1 MASAEEILSR
11 IKSVQNMMKITEAM
25 YMISSSKLQRAK
37 RLLSDN
43 EPFFFGLQATIATV
57 LSHVDMEKLRH
68 IYFDNR
74 IEDEMEKVKKKG
86 IIVLTADK
94 GLAGAYNKNV
104 LKAVDEK
111 LKEEGE
117 RHLFVVGEIGRHYY
131 EKKKTYD
138 SIQEFHLTAQDP
150 TMHRARSLANAV
162 LGRFLNDQLDEV
174 TIIYTQMANAMSM
187 VTVTDR
193 VLPLSAVEFQG
204 LAELEKAGAVGE
216 LTLVPS
222 ASKVI
227 DSLVPNYITGY
238 IYSSLVEAYASE
250 HNARMMAMQTATNAA
265 KDMLASLSVE
275 YNRVRQTAITQEVTE
290 VMGGAKAL
298 KQKKAAQMLHLRHDL

>member
-11 IKSVQNMMKITEAM
+11 MKSVGNMMKITEAM
-25 YMISSSKLQRAK
+25 YMISSSKLQKAK

-43 EPFFFGLQATIATV
+43 EPFFFGLQHTIATV
-57 LSHVDMEKLRH
+57 LAHVDMDALKH

-74 IEDEMEKVKKKG
+74 IEDELEKVKKKG

-104 LKAVDEK
+104 LRAVDEK
-111 LKEEGE
+111 LQEDGE

-131 EKKKTYD
+131 EKKKNYD

-150 TMHRARSLANAV
+150 TMHRARLLADAV
-162 LGRFLNDQLDEV
+162 LDRFINDELDEV
-174 TIIYTQMANAMSM
+174 TVIYTQMINAMRM

-204 LAELEKAGAVGE
+204 LGEKTERDASGE

-222 ASKVI
+222 ASDVI

-238 IYSSLVEAYASE
+238 IYSALVEAYASE
-250 HNARMMAMQTATNAA
+250 HNARMMAMQTATDAA
-265 KDMLASLSVE
+265 KDMLGELSVE
-275 YNRVRQTAITQEVTE
+275 YNRVRQSAITQEVTE

-298 KQKKAAQMLHLRHDL
+298 KKKKAPVQRLREE